1 MTIPELIEQVLASIA
16 RDFYDLDVHSTQ
28 PINSNDSQLSTSLRL
43 YMRDRNAL
51 VKAISRYG
59 YACDRRGW
67 EFQVPHILKELM
79 TLLISMREKK
89 AEIHF
94 LPKYLEGAIDRHI
107 GQRAEEL
114 SALAHS
120 QPRRQAHKLVDGLQ
134 RVVVVEKSPT
144 ETLADVYRALKKP
157 KSGGRSRTIGRD
169 PDQKVPAQKDLL

>member
-1 MTIPELIEQVLASIA
+1 MAS
-16 RDFYDLDVHSTQ
+16 
-28 PINSNDSQLSTSLRL
+28 
-43 YMRDRNAL
+43 
-51 VKAISRYG
+51 
-59 YACDRRGW
+59 
-67 EFQVPHILKELM
+67 FQVPHILKELM
-79 TLLISMREKK
+79 TLLISMRDKK

-144 ETLADVYRALKKP
+144 ETLADVYKALSRSPRRKKGDSP
-157 KSGGRSRTIGRD
+157 K
-169 PDQKVPAQKDLL
+169 PQQKDLL